1 MRHGGFALGLA
12 GALLAGTG
20 QARGQA
26 SIQPGSDYPTQTVQI
41 IVPYVPGGTTDVI
54 ARPLA
59 EALHDAL
66 GRPFVVINKPGAA
79 GMIGADLVARAKP
92 DGYVLLMGYTSEI
105 AVSPQLYA
113 KATYRAADFEPIVLA
128 GETPLILI
136 ARNGLPGASLA
147 SFVAGAKTTP
157 GRYNIATAGN
167 GSPAQFASAL
177 LNRQAGLQLQMIPY
191 KGSGQAVADII
202 AGQVDLFFSGMA
214 PVVPQ
219 LQAGTLK
226 AFGITGDHRSAAA
239 PDVPTME
246 ELGLSGFDLSG
257 WFGLFAPIGTPPPV
271 IDRLRRACLDAL
283 EGPRLRGAL
292 TLQGV
297 DVRPLAGAALR
308 SFVAAETEKYRR
320 LIAELGITAE

>member
-12 GALLAGTG
+12 VALLAGAG
-20 QARGQA
+20 PALA
-26 SIQPGSDYPTQTVQI
+26 EPGSDYPTQTVQI

-59 EALHDAL
+59 EALHAAL

-92 DGYVLLMGYTSEI
+92 DGYVLLMGYTAEI
-105 AVSPQLYA
+105 AVNPQLYA

-147 SFVAGAKTTP
+147 SFVAGAKATP

-177 LNRQAGLQLQMIPY
+177 LNRQAALQLQMIPY

-226 AFGITGDHRSAAA
+226 AFGVTGDHRSAAA
-239 PDVPTME
+239 PDVPTMA
-246 ELGLSGFDLSG
+246 ELGFAGFDLSG
-257 WFGLFAPIGTPPPV
+257 WFGLFAPTGTPPAV
-271 IDRLRRACLDAL
+271 LDRLRRASLDAL
-283 EGPRLRGAL
+283 AEPHLRGAL

-297 DVRPLAGAALR
+297 DVRPLAGAALQ

-320 LIAELGITAE
+320 LIAELGITAD

>member
-1 MRHGGFALGLA
+1 MRHGGFGLAVAALLLA
-12 GALLAGTG
+12 GAG

-26 SIQPGSDYPTQTVQI
+26 PAPPGPDYPTQSVQI
-41 IVPYVPGGTTDVI
+41 VVPYVPGGGTDVI
-54 ARPLA
+54 ARSLA
-59 EALHDAL
+59 EALHGAL
-66 GRPFVVINKPGAA
+66 GKPFVVINKPGAA

-113 KATYRAADFEPIVLA
+113 TATYRAADFEPIVLA

-136 ARNGLPGASLA
+136 ARNGLPGASLTA
-147 SFVAGAKTTP
+147 FVASAQPAP

-167 GSPAQFASAL
+167 GSPAQFASEM
-177 LNRQAGLQLQMIPY
+177 LNRQAGLRLQLIPY

-239 PDVPTME
+239 PDVPTMA
-246 ELGLSGFDLSG
+246 ELGYAGFDLSG
-257 WFGLFAPIGTPPPV
+257 WFGLFAPSGTPPPV
-271 IDRLRRACLDAL
+271 IDRLRRAALDAL
-283 EGPRLRGAL
+283 EGARMHDAL
-292 TLQGV
+292 ALQGV
-297 DVRPLAGAALR
+297 DVRPLAGDALR
-308 SFVAAETEKYRR
+308 AFVAAETAKYRR
-320 LIAELGITAE
+320 LISELGITAE